1 MAMNSATHIV
11 SKAPGATKLQADI
24 CVVGSGAA
32 GSMAALTAARLG
44 LKTVLVEAMPN
55 VGGQLVGTLLGT
67 ICGLYDNGPQP
78 RRLTFGPVDDLLK
91 DLWQRNAI
99 HARRAL
105 NTLVLQ
111 YDEALTGRW
120 TERALRE
127 AGVELVL
134 GGVVRNAFMVDRRV
148 TTLDVAT
155 RWGDLEISAHGFID
169 ASGDSTVAWHAG
181 LPVREPD
188 EAQWGT
194 QMFIIEGFDVDK
206 ADLIDGFKVE
216 EALQRRSSEF
226 GLPRRDGF
234 IFKYPGR
241 DIATVNMTHVPNP
254 TEPIAAADA
263 ALAGKDQADVLMEF
277 FKSEFPEVMANARI
291 RSYGQPGIRQT
302 RWYVADHHL
311 TLDEVRSGRRPKDAV
326 ARCTWPVE
334 AHNSAERVHWEEFK
348 DPGHMHYV
356 PLSSMIH
363 RDADNLVAA
372 GRCIDGDTAALAS
385 VRVMGPCFAM
395 GQAAAHA
402 LKLAGAGS
410 VRDVSFAELECALSA
425 NLENFAVDPW
435 TESAI

>member
-11 SKAPGATKLQADI
+11 SKASGATRLQADI

-32 GSMAALTAARLG
+32 GSMAALTAAKLG

-241 DIATVNMTHVPNP
+241 DIATVNMT
-254 TEPIAAADA
+254 TSPI
-263 ALAGKDQADVLMEF
+263 
-277 FKSEFPEVMANARI
+277 P
-291 RSYGQPGIRQT
+291 
-302 RWYVADHHL
+302 
-311 TLDEVRSGRRPKDAV
+311 
-326 ARCTWPVE
+326 
-334 AHNSAERVHWEEFK
+334 
-348 DPGHMHYV
+348 
-356 PLSSMIH
+356 
-363 RDADNLVAA
+363 
-372 GRCIDGDTAALAS
+372 
-385 VRVMGPCFAM
+385 
-395 GQAAAHA
+395 
-402 LKLAGAGS
+402 
-410 VRDVSFAELECALSA
+410 
-425 NLENFAVDPW
+425 
-435 TESAI
+435 